1 MGEKLGLLLGEKN
14 MTKTKQKKKKNS
26 FALENC
32 RSAVKD
38 LDVRSWLSL
47 AVVGPSYG
55 VRLTLML

>member
-14 MTKTKQKKKKNS
+14 MTKTKQIKKNS